1 MRVGLH
7 ACVTSVRDDVG
18 LRRAQHRGRMRS
30 LGESEEHGMDQDQD
44 ERCEKETDEV
54 QSGES
59 TTQRA
64 HRTASRDP
72 DSNIVLGMSSAGLP
86 RSVNRPDSVP
96 SATKYTRQVRTVS
109 FFSDGK
115 SGSRSRKRS
124 RLVANSFHL

>member
-30 LGESEEHGMDQDQD
+30 LEESEEHGMDQDQD
-44 ERCEKETDEV
+44 ERCEKEMDEV

-59 TTQRA
+59 ATQRA

-72 DSNIVLGMSSAGLP
+72 DSNIVLGIGRSASLSEPAGFGAI
-86 RSVNRPDSVP
+86 SHKIHAASPDS
-96 SATKYTRQVRTVS
+96 
-109 FFSDGK
+109 FF
-115 SGSRSRKRS
+115 
-124 RLVANSFHL
+124 FF